1 MKRQNKDRKSRAK
14 PVRFRVILLIAIL
27 LSACLVLFSST
38 FGGRYG
44 VFHQVTM
51 EVLGPVQMV
60 FSKAADGVGRIWSDY
75 IDLLDVREENR
86 RLKAL
91 LVAGNEKLAKYREA
105 YATYLHL
112 EEELEFRKA
121 VDFPP
126 LTARVIGKDP
136 SYWFQTIIVD
146 RGENDGVME
155 GMVALTSYGIVGQ
168 VIQVSSNYC
177 KILLANAPSSAI
189 DVIVQKNRVRGILK
203 GAGEDGYVLHYV
215 LKNAD
220 VEKGDRIVTAG
231 IGGVFASGIPV
242 GIVSEVHRMKRGMFL
257 QIEVEPSV
265 DFQKLEFLHL
275 NLSLQ
280 QSVTP
285 DKIIPGGG

>member
-1 MKRQNKDRKSRAK
+1 MRRQIKDRKSRTK
-14 PVRFRVILLIAIL
+14 PLRLRILLLIMLL
-27 LSACLVLFSST
+27 LSLFLVLLSST
-38 FGGRYG
+38 LGGRYG
-44 VFHQVTM
+44 AFHQLTL
-51 EVLGPVQMV
+51 EFLGPLQSG
-60 FSKAADGVGRIWSDY
+60 FSRVAKGAGTLWEDY
-75 IDLLDVREENR
+75 IDLLHVRDENR
-86 RLKAL
+86 RLRL
-91 LVAGNEKLAKYREA
+91 LLESYDEKLAKYREA
-105 YATYLHL
+105 YTTYLHL
-112 EEELEFRKA
+112 EEELDFRKA

-136 SYWFQTIIVD
+136 AFWFHTIIVD
-146 RGENDGVME
+146 RGENDGVVE
-155 GMVALTSYGIVGQ
+155 GMVAQTSRGIVGQ
-168 VIQVSSNYC
+168 VIHTSRNYC

-220 VEKGDRIVTAG
+220 VSVGDHIVTAG

-242 GIVSEVHRMKRGMFL
+242 GTVSAVHRKKRGMFL
-257 QIEVEPSV
+257 DIEVKPSI
-265 DFQKLEFLHL
+265 DFQRLEFVQL

-285 DKIIPGGG
+285 EKIVN